1 MVVVLVLFVCF
12 CSFCLGFVQFGFNYS
27 QSFPYIWIKEGPRT
41 EIYENI
47 KDECNINQISAQA
60 DGIIRSH
67 ILKLVRK
74 NLFVNVRG
82 YPVVCWGKISM
93 KNTLD
98 TTQLCYVWF
107 WFFVFFLGQL
117 KMIFCTR
124 QLSPWLV
131 MDVPALSCRC
141 FISDA
146 EYAVLMSNI
155 CCFWLLSNQQT
166 NKPMRGGVGISPLFN
181 IFRNC

>member
-1 MVVVLVLFVCF
+1 MQHK
-12 CSFCLGFVQFGFNYS
+12 S
-27 QSFPYIWIKEGPRT
+27 
-41 EIYENI
+41 
-47 KDECNINQISAQA
+47 DAQA

-107 WFFVFFLGQL
+107 WFFVF
-117 KMIFCTR
+117 
-124 QLSPWLV
+124 S
-131 MDVPALSCRC
+131 
-141 FISDA
+141 
-146 EYAVLMSNI
+146 
-155 CCFWLLSNQQT
+155 
-166 NKPMRGGVGISPLFN
+166 
-181 IFRNC
+181 